1 MRATAHRLAES
12 LGITP
17 LDGGVHPRFG
27 TRNMILPLADDRF
40 VEVVEVL
47 DHPASDKAPFGQ
59 AVRARS
65 ANGGGWLSWVVSTG
79 TIANA
84 EARLGRPAA
93 VGNRHRP
100 DGIEVTWQQLGIRGL
115 MSDAQVP
122 WFIHWDDL
130 SQHPS
135 KDGESQTTLK
145 GMQIAGSVERITEWL
160 GLGGT
165 PGVDREDWEPD
176 IAFSFVAPH
185 GTPGLLSVTFETPN
199 GEVTV

>member
-1 MRATAHRLAES
+1 
-12 LGITP
+12 
-17 LDGGVHPRFG
+17 
-27 TRNMILPLADDRF
+27 MILPLADDRF

>member
-1 MRATAHRLAES
+1 
-12 LGITP
+12 
-17 LDGGVHPRFG
+17 
-27 TRNMILPLADDRF
+27 MILPLADDRF

-115 MSDAQVP
+115 RRAD
-122 WFIHWDDL
+122 H
-130 SQHPS
+130 
-135 KDGESQTTLK
+135 
-145 GMQIAGSVERITEWL
+145 
-160 GLGGT
+160 
-165 PGVDREDWEPD
+165 
-176 IAFSFVAPH
+176 
-185 GTPGLLSVTFETPN
+185 
-199 GEVTV
+199 